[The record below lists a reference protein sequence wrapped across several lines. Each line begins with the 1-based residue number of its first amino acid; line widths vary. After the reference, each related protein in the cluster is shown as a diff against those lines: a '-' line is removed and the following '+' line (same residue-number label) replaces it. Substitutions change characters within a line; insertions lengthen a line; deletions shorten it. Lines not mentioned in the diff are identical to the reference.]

1 MRLLTKCI
9 VQVIAGEVPSDKE
22 LGRQLMEVV
31 QSIPNLDGDTI
42 TNMLNSH
49 MQVCYTISLYHITQI
64 ISKLCFNYQNH
75 FSD

>member
-1 MRLLTKCI
+1 MALQFNDIQQYKWLI
-9 VQVIAGEVPSDKE
+9 VQVISGEVPSDKE

-49 MQVCYTISLYHITQI
+49 MQVGFLARLYKFMLH
-64 ISKLCFNYQNH
+64 LLH
-75 FSD
+75 

>member
-1 MRLLTKCI
+1 MLS
-9 VQVIAGEVPSDKE
+9 GEAPSDKE

-49 MQVCYTISLYHITQI
+49 MQVQFFVFKYSPGSLL
-64 ISKLCFNYQNH
+64 SENLCFGV
-75 FSD
+75 FIS

>member
-1 MRLLTKCI
+1 MITKNMRLLTKCI

-49 MQVCYTISLYHITQI
+49 MQVCCTI
-64 ISKLCFNYQNH
+64 
-75 FSD
+75 

>member
-1 MRLLTKCI
+1 MG
-9 VQVIAGEVPSDKE
+9 GEVPSDKE

-49 MQVCYTISLYHITQI
+49 MQVCA
-64 ISKLCFNYQNH
+64 NVVVYQFYKS
-75 FSD
+75 FSRLKFLLIAAFLNDNNCIVL

>member
-1 MRLLTKCI
+1 MG
-9 VQVIAGEVPSDKE
+9 GEVPSDKE

-49 MQVCYTISLYHITQI
+49 MQVCANVVVY
-64 ISKLCFNYQNH
+64 
-75 FSD
+75 

>member
-1 MRLLTKCI
+1 MG
-9 VQVIAGEVPSDKE
+9 GEVPSDKE

-49 MQVCYTISLYHITQI
+49 MQVCTHAVI
-64 ISKLCFNYQNH
+64 YQFYKS
-75 FSD
+75 FSRLI